1 MSKKNKINYLPGD
14 FIFREGEF
22 GETAFIVEEG
32 IVELVKFTGDKQTVL
47 TELQSGALFGEM
59 AIIDGSER
67 SASARAKTECEL
79 TVVSEEQLKKH
90 LSSSP
95 SVALDMMRR
104 LSSYARAANERLAS
118 DVFSDKGSEDKNE
131 TKAGKTKLQTDL
143 DTKKTIREFNSEI
156 DDFLNITPNRPLA
169 LSGAIIILMLLS
181 FVIWAS
187 FTEID
192 VTVNARGKILTG
204 TPNVNV
210 ESNFSSVIKTILV
223 KEGDQVSEG
232 KTLALF
238 DETLLAADFLSTKNE
253 IEAVSN
259 DILRIQAELN
269 FFNDVAAEPPKELVQ
284 LQVFESNIQQISA
297 LKTKLLV
304 NKELLVFLQNKPVQ
318 DIKETQTKAYL
329 QSKIAEIKS
338 SLAKNKTSLA
348 ENNASLAEID
358 TSLKELEGKISY
370 LEKESVRLEKLNK
383 AKAIPSSEYEKHI
396 HELEQLKIQ
405 REKNSIEKQQLLLQR
420 EQIKIQKEQIFANQ
434 TVDSYEKINQYSQ
447 ELNQLK
453 KEKSEQLQQLIRR
466 NDSLVIENKKLL
478 RKLEDV
484 NLLAPV
490 SGTIL
495 KIESLFSGSVV
506 SPGDII
512 LSIAPN
518 DSNFHVEVDIDPS
531 DITHVYEG
539 ARVKIMLDA
548 LPSQKHGEL
557 VGVITLISKDT
568 VDEDIFGEK
577 RSVYRANIKITEN
590 KLVKLPEGFSL
601 LPSMGVSGNIISGK
615 RKVITFLL
623 FPVIK
628 TLETSFREP

>member
-1 MSKKNKINYLPGD
+1 
-14 FIFREGEF
+14 
-22 GETAFIVEEG
+22 
-32 IVELVKFTGDKQTVL
+32 
-47 TELQSGALFGEM
+47 M

-269 FFNDVAAEPPKELVQ
+269 FFNDAEPPEELVQ
-284 LQVFESNIQQISA
+284 P
-297 LKTKLLV
+297 K
-304 NKELLVFLQNKPVQ
+304 
-318 DIKETQTKAYL
+318 
-329 QSKIAEIKS
+329 
-338 SLAKNKTSLA
+338 
-348 ENNASLAEID
+348 
-358 TSLKELEGKISY
+358 SLK
-370 LEKESVRLEKLNK
+370 VT
-383 AKAIPSSEYEKHI
+383 
-396 HELEQLKIQ
+396 
-405 REKNSIEKQQLLLQR
+405 
-420 EQIKIQKEQIFANQ
+420 F
-434 TVDSYEKINQYSQ
+434 
-447 ELNQLK
+447 
-453 KEKSEQLQQLIRR
+453 
-466 NDSLVIENKKLL
+466 
-478 RKLEDV
+478 
-484 NLLAPV
+484 
-490 SGTIL
+490 
-495 KIESLFSGSVV
+495 
-506 SPGDII
+506 
-512 LSIAPN
+512 
-518 DSNFHVEVDIDPS
+518 
-531 DITHVYEG
+531 
-539 ARVKIMLDA
+539 
-548 LPSQKHGEL
+548 
-557 VGVITLISKDT
+557 
-568 VDEDIFGEK
+568 
-577 RSVYRANIKITEN
+577 N
-590 KLVKLPEGFSL
+590 KLAH
-601 LPSMGVSGNIISGK
+601 
-615 RKVITFLL
+615 
-623 FPVIK
+623 
-628 TLETSFREP
+628 